1 MWALALGTSEK
12 IHGTDRKRYVTG
24 AHRRGSVYG
33 VLLDLD
39 KREVSA
45 PPSHKTFT
53 LVIRIHSRNQRS
65 TRTPI
70 APMQLWFYQDG
81 ASQGLAFTLPA
92 GQTYFPVGVRVNAR
106 WGRER

>member
-12 IHGTDRKRYVTG
+12 IHGTDRQKYGRA

-53 LVIRIHSRNQRS
+53 SFIRIHSRNQRLTSTTIATMRCSCGS
-65 TRTPI
+65 TRT
-70 APMQLWFYQDG
+70 ARRR
-81 ASQGLAFTLPA
+81 ASPSRCPPG
-92 GQTYFPVGVRVNAR
+92 RRISR
-106 WGRER
+106 WGKG

>member
-12 IHGTDRKRYVTG
+12 IHGTGRQKYVTG

-45 PPSHKTFT
+45 PPARTKLSLRLFA
-53 LVIRIHSRNQRS
+53 L
-65 TRTPI
+65 TRAT
-70 APMQLWFYQDG
+70 
-81 ASQGLAFTLPA
+81 
-92 GQTYFPVGVRVNAR
+92 NC
-106 WGRER
+106 